1 MLSGRGDRPTG
12 DASEGDGTMT
22 TLTIRPMKL
31 DGGRPGWGLA
41 RDGKRVARGRHLGQ
55 VIAAAEHLARTLAR
69 GLAPGDRVD
78 LVRGYKVD
86 GPVAD
91 TWDAARVAEEDARVA
106 WEAERYALA
115 EAERCYAARYREEH
129 ADRVRA
135 GRGEGPEE
143 ASYVPIPASDVPRRV
158 RFDTPGYLQ
167 GQIVETSFG
176 TFGRAEAGDG
186 DPYMRVI
193 DHSGGPVRYYR
204 RRDT

>member
-1 MLSGRGDRPTG
+1 
-12 DASEGDGTMT
+12 MT

-31 DGGRPGWGLA
+31 DGGRSGWGLV
-41 RDGKRVARGRHLGQ
+41 RDGRRVARGQHLGP
-55 VIAAAEHLARTLAR
+55 VIAEAEHLARTLAR
-69 GLAPGDRVD
+69 GRAPGDRVE
-78 LVRGYKVD
+78 LIRGYRVD
-86 GPVAD
+86 GPA
-91 TWDAARVAEEDARVA
+91 TEAWDAARVAEDDARVA
-106 WEAERYALA
+106 WEAEQYALA

-135 GRGEGPEE
+135 GRGEEPTE
-143 ASYVPIPASDVPRRV
+143 APYYPIPASDVPRRV
-158 RFDTPGYLQ
+158 RFDTPGFYQ
-167 GQIVETSFG
+167 GQVVETSFG